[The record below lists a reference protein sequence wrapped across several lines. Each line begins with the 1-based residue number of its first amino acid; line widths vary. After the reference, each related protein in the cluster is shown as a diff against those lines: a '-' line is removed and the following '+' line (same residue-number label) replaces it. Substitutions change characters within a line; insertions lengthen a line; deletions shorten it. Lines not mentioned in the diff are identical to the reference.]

1 LVKVALS
8 SSKGYG
14 EESKGAVRRAIEL
27 IGGIDKIVNRGD
39 SVLIKP
45 NLVVDR
51 TGESGNVTHF
61 SLVEALIE
69 LCYEAGASQIFVGD
83 GSAHVETYEAF
94 VASGMK
100 DIVDKMRL
108 DGIPVEFVDLNY
120 DKNPNIGDFDAVNL
134 GEYSL
139 NKGFI
144 YRVAHTVLEADV
156 IISVAKLKNHNG
168 AGITV
173 ALKNM
178 IGVAPGGY
186 YGFPKKQGNRDVLP
200 HFSNDLWDSL
210 SIYDLVWRTI
220 IDLNRIV
227 RGNYPGSTKKR
238 RYLAVVDGVV
248 RGAYDKRSKALP
260 LWNPVKVGVIIA
272 GTDAVAVD
280 TVSAKIMCCRPD
292 KIPTIFQAANSGLGT
307 MSDIEITGE
316 KVDDFRTFIPPT
328 SNWVSIADI
337 SILQN
342 LPKIFHLTLKKIA
355 YESLVKLKLI
365 GIARASGTRVRK
377 KKG

>member
-1 LVKVALS
+1 LAKVALL

-14 EESKGAVRRAIEL
+14 EESKGAVRRAIKL
-27 IGGIDKIVNRGD
+27 IGGINKIVKRGD

-69 LCYEAGASQIFVGD
+69 LCYEAGASKIFVGE

-100 DIVDKMRL
+100 EIVDKMRL
-108 DGIPVEFVDLNY
+108 DGIPIEFVDLNY

-139 NKGFI
+139 NKGFV

-178 IGVAPGGY
+178 IREFSRFY
-186 YGFPKKQGNRDVLP
+186 QKKEI
-200 HFSNDLWDSL
+200 S
-210 SIYDLVWRTI
+210 
-220 IDLNRIV
+220 
-227 RGNYPGSTKKR
+227 R
-238 RYLAVVDGVV
+238 R
-248 RGAYDKRSKALP
+248 S
-260 LWNPVKVGVIIA
+260 
-272 GTDAVAVD
+272 
-280 TVSAKIMCCRPD
+280 
-292 KIPTIFQAANSGLGT
+292 
-307 MSDIEITGE
+307 
-316 KVDDFRTFIPPT
+316 
-328 SNWVSIADI
+328 
-337 SILQN
+337 
-342 LPKIFHLTLKKIA
+342 
-355 YESLVKLKLI
+355 
-365 GIARASGTRVRK
+365 
-377 KKG
+377 